1 MSAPSDSTDVA
12 ISGDGQM
19 WSSDASLARL
29 VRDLADAVIVADHA
43 GTIVFW
49 NAAAER
55 IFGWPPDEAAG
66 KSLDLVIPERLR
78 ARHWAGYHETMATGH
93 TDYGDRLLEVP
104 ALHRDGRT
112 LSIAFTVTLMQ
123 QSAASMPS
131 RPSSATT
138 PNAGRRDGASR
149 PSWRHC
155 AATPAPE
162 RTAPSTGVAVVP
174 RGAGAGHKR
183 VSACRRLT
191 QLRVGL
197 AGRDQ
202 RRVPQR

>member
-55 IFGWPPDEAAG
+55 IFGWPPDEAVG

-123 QSAASMPS
+123 QSDGEHAIAAVI
-131 RPSSATT
+131 
-138 PNAGRRDGASR
+138 RDD
-149 PSWRHC
+149 
-155 AATPAPE
+155 TE
-162 RTAPSTGVAVVP
+162 RWQA
-174 RGAGAGHKR
+174 R
-183 VSACRRLT
+183 RRLEAELAS
-191 QLRVGL
+191 LRGHTG
-197 AGRDQ
+197 A
-202 RRVPQR
+202 